1 MIFGDWNKYPSHW
14 ANRVNDTIQRK
25 AILLADI
32 LGLPGEPPLGKV
44 VRSQVEFVEF
54 VEFLATETLRDS
66 WRLVETR

>member
-1 MIFGDWNKYPSHW
+1 VIFGDWNKYPSHW

-54 VEFLATETLRDS
+54 VGF
-66 WRLVETR
+66 VEWGRGRSEESGIGLQ